1 MSADVKKSRKS
12 SKSGTKKK
20 STKKIDIP
28 NDTEEKQ
35 KDLTGNKEIYVR
47 IVHFVTQISP
57 PMIAFSDEK
66 GAYSQG
72 VINMFKRAYEQY
84 KDMENGKER
93 FNNLVN
99 KWQEQF
105 LGGVNL
111 NDSDYFIDWWE
122 HIYYY
127 RHKVKAKNEKT
138 GEMEEQIVET
148 PSKLD
153 SNYNFLSEDTI
164 SEVLNDLKSVEEY
177 AYILHDKDVI
187 DLAELKEQGAE
198 PPNYADY
205 APRVSANKIVKS
217 PHWHIAIKFK
227 RSFPLSCLVKRFGFE
242 GREQFFKKVGSKNN
256 LISDAWFDTVEYLT
270 HESPK
275 EQDLGKF
282 RYDDSLVV
290 ANFDWRNFIDVHVKA
305 DSISEYKDIIK
316 RQVSTNGLSLYRAA
330 QMYKGTKPYDE
341 VQKEL
346 PSLRYNYLRN
356 IAYKPPHLI
365 NIYIFGM
372 GGTGKDIISDWLA
385 FFLHYGSDALEFETL
400 KGDYNMQEYSFPL
413 TDVGL
418 GLSGYDGQTSIIFS
432 DKRAVDLLNIFDG
445 RGGTFAQFDP
455 YTKDTFRNVKYSS
468 VRTICKYQIVNDIE
482 EEKGNPYHYRTFLD
496 NLAGEYTD
504 KRTGTNIQSED
515 KSQSYRRFPIIIRC
529 TEDGYT
535 LFLNNYWLSNATKR
549 DFFNYK
555 ETHYNGVA
563 NRILKCGKSPKEINN
578 LMYKFLK
585 PIIDAVHYFEDNFF
599 NKSIDYDTTFVG
611 MSEFEILDYKIE
623 NEISFVDEPKQKIV
637 RYSDDIKNRMKKIN
651 SRSDEISKEI
661 RNIQE
666 NISNNEKFL
675 SSCKNDSDVDY
686 YISLIKDLNIRET
699 NLKIER
705 DSIIEKKLKLDVKMS
720 TVNSFIAE
728 KIYVIGNDEK
738 FKKFAE
744 QFTDERNKLFHLVMK
759 NKESLEKE
767 SYFNRFLP
775 AMIYIRNVPNIVP
788 ARHFDRKLNYP
799 VVDVISLMSFR
810 LSINS
815 KDVLESYCIDYEK
828 KKIDIKKSENFDI
841 YEGYYQIAHKIFIFL
856 DNLYKYN

>member
-1 MSADVKKSRKS
+1 MASNVKKSRKS
-12 SKSGTKKK
+12 STSGTKKK
-20 STKKIDIP
+20 STNKKDIP

-35 KDLTGNKEIYVR
+35 KDLKENKEIYVK

-72 VINMFKRAYEQY
+72 VIDMFKKAYEKY
-84 KDMENGKER
+84 KDMEDGKER

-105 LGGVNL
+105 LGGVSL

-127 RHKVKAKNEKT
+127 RHKVKVKNEKT

-205 APRVSANKIVKS
+205 APRVSVNKIVKS

-256 LISDAWFDTVEYLT
+256 LVSDAWFDTVEYLT

-290 ANFDWRNFIDVHVKA
+290 ANFDWRNFIDTHVKA

-330 QMYKGTKPYDE
+330 QLYKGTKPYAE
-341 VQKEL
+341 VLKDL
-346 PSLRYNYLRN
+346 PSFRYNYLRN
-356 IAYKPPHLI
+356 IAEKPPHLI

-385 FFLHYGSDALEFETL
+385 FFLHYGLQALEFETL

-418 GLSGYDGQTSIIFS
+418 GLSGYDGQTSIIYS

-482 EEKGNPYHYRTFLD
+482 EERGNPYHYRTFLN

-504 KRTGTNIQSED
+504 RRTGTNIQSED

-529 TEDGYT
+529 TEEGYT
-535 LFLNNYWLSNATKR
+535 LLLNNYWLSNATKR

-555 ETHYNGVA
+555 ETYYNGIA

-578 LMYKFLK
+578 LMYRFLK
-585 PIIDAVHYFEDNFF
+585 PIIDAVHNFEDNFF
-599 NKSIDYDTTFVG
+599 NKSIDYDTTYIG

-623 NEISFVDEPKQKIV
+623 NDISFIDESKQKIV
-637 RYSDDIKNRMKKIN
+637 RYSDDIKKRMKEIN
-651 SRSDEISKEI
+651 SRSDEILKEI

-666 NISNNEKFL
+666 NISINEKFL
-675 SSCKNDSDVDY
+675 NSCTNDSDIDY
-686 YISLIKDLNIRET
+686 YNSFIKDLNIRET

-705 DSIIEKKLKLDVKMS
+705 DSILEKKLKLDVKMCA
-720 TVNSFIAE
+720 VNSFIID
-728 KIYVIGNDEK
+728 KINVIDNYDK
-738 FKKFAE
+738 FKKFTE
-744 QFTDERNKLFHLVMK
+744 KFEDEKTRLFNLIKK

-767 SYFNRFLP
+767 SYFNSFLP
-775 AMIYIRNVPNIVP
+775 VIRYARNVPNIVP
-788 ARHFDRKLNYP
+788 AIHIDKKLKYP
-799 VVDVISLMSFR
+799 IVDVLTLLDFQ
-810 LSINS
+810 LSIYN
-815 KDVLESYCIDYEK
+815 KEVIERYCRDYEK
-828 KKIDIKKSENFDI
+828 LKIDIKKSENFDI
-841 YEGYYQIAHKIFIFL
+841 YMGYYQIAHQILNFMN
-856 DNLYKYN
+856 NLQ

>member
-1 MSADVKKSRKS
+1 MASSVKKSRKS
-12 SKSGTKKK
+12 SKSSPNKK
-20 STKKIDIP
+20 STKKKDIP
-28 NDTEEKQ
+28 TDTEEKQ
-35 KDLTGNKEIYVR
+35 NDLTANKEIYVR
-47 IVHFVTQISP
+47 IIHFVTQISP

-72 VINMFKRAYEQY
+72 VIDMFKKAYEKY
-84 KDMENGKER
+84 KEMEDGKER

-127 RHKVKAKNEKT
+127 RHKVKVKNEET

-164 SEVLNDLKSVEEY
+164 LEVLNDLKSVEEY

-205 APRVSANKIVKS
+205 APRVSVNKIVKS

-242 GREQFFKKVGSKNN
+242 GREQFFKKVNKQTS
-256 LISDAWFDTVEYLT
+256 ISDAWFDTVEYLT

-290 ANFDWRNFIDVHVKA
+290 ANFDWRNFIDTHVKT

-330 QMYKGTKPYDE
+330 QIYKGTKPYAE
-341 VQKEL
+341 VLKEL

-356 IAYKPPHLI
+356 IAEKPPHLI

-385 FFLHYGSDALEFETL
+385 FFLHYGSEALEFETL

-432 DKRAVDLLNIFDG
+432 DKRAVDLLTIFDG

-482 EEKGNPYHYRTFLD
+482 EERGNPYHYRTFLD

-504 KRTGTNIQSED
+504 RRTGTNIQSED

-535 LFLNNYWLSNATKR
+535 LLLNNYWLSNATNR
-549 DFFNYK
+549 DFFNYQ
-555 ETHYNGVA
+555 ETHYIGIA

-599 NKSIDYDTTFVG
+599 NKSIDYDTTYIG

-623 NEISFVDEPKQKIV
+623 NDISFLDEPKQKIV
-637 RYSDDIKNRMKKIN
+637 KYSDYIKNSINEIN
-651 SRSDEISKEI
+651 SRSDEILKEI

-666 NISNNEKFL
+666 NISKNEEFL
-675 SSCKNDSDVDY
+675 NSCTNDSDIDY
-686 YISLIKDLNIRET
+686 YNSLIKDLNIREA
-699 NLKIER
+699 NLKKER
-705 DSIIEKKLKLDVKMS
+705 SSILDKKLKLDVTMC
-720 TVNSFIAE
+720 TVNSFIVE
-728 KIYVIGNDEK
+728 NINVKENSNK

-744 QFTDERNKLFHLVMK
+744 QFKNERLELFNLVKK

-767 SYFNRFLP
+767 SYFNSFLP
-775 AMIYIRNVPNIVP
+775 IMKYVACTIVP
-788 ARHFDRKLNYP
+788 AIYFERKSKYP
-799 VVDVISLMSFR
+799 IVDLITLLDFR
-810 LSINS
+810 LSVYN
-815 KDVLESYCIDYEK
+815 KYVLERYCSDYEK
-828 KKIDIKKSENFDI
+828 LKIDIKKSENFDI
-841 YEGYYQIAHKIFIFL
+841 YKGYYQIAHQILNFMN
-856 DNLYKYN
+856 NLQ